1 MHPSKQVQ
9 ILKILIGFILLI
21 TAEIGY
27 CELVESKSLKSIGG
41 SIVEY
46 EEGSFDLVVPN
57 VLDSCQIYSVQT
69 DLTENGSLVFSSEL
83 RDNLTQIDKFVS
95 TIIFDPLSKFVL
107 SVTLIYKCENTIKTI
122 QLGSF
127 SEIIKAE

>member
-1 MHPSKQVQ
+1 M
-9 ILKILIGFILLI
+9 KILIGFILLI
-21 TAEIGY
+21 TAKIGY

-41 SIVEY
+41 NIIEY
-46 EEGSFDLVVPN
+46 EEGSFDLVVPK

-83 RDNLTQIDKFVS
+83 RDNLTQKDKFVS

-107 SVTLIYKCENTIKTI
+107 SVTLIYKCENTIKII

-127 SEIIKAE
+127 AEIIKAM

>member
-1 MHPSKQVQ
+1 M
-9 ILKILIGFILLI
+9 KILISFILLI
-21 TAEIGY
+21 TANIGY

-46 EEGSFDLVVPN
+46 EEGSFDLVVPK
-57 VLDSCQIYSVQT
+57 VRDSCLIYSVKT
-69 DLTENGSLVFSSEL
+69 DLTENGSLVLSSEL
-83 RDNLTQIDKFVS
+83 RDNLNREDEFVS

-107 SVTLIYKCENTIKTI
+107 SVTLLYKCENTVKII

-127 SEIIKAE
+127 AEIIKGM